1 MNQPSRLATL
11 YLLGFAL
18 DLVNIFIASVA
29 YPDIGRS
36 LGASVAT
43 LAWIGNTYLLGL
55 TLVIPLSVW
64 LASRLG
70 ERRLMLLALAGF
82 ASASLGCGLAGSAAT
97 LIVWR
102 LCQGL
107 AGGLLIP
114 LGQAMAY
121 RNVPASA
128 RAGLT
133 ARVMLVALI
142 VPAVAPALGGWLVD
156 SLSWRGIFFASVAPA
171 LLVLALALLACVL
184 GCCYWRDGRARTDA
198 LLDLGLLEAPLL
210 RTAMLVYLCVPGAFM
225 GANLVAMLYLQ
236 GPLGLSASRAGALM
250 LPWALAA
257 GLAIGL
263 TRRRFNRWGPKSLL
277 LVGMAIQAGGLLWL
291 ARSGEGSGFWQLA
304 GAYATMG
311 FGGSLCSSA
320 AQGMALLDVP
330 AARMGHASALWN
342 INRQLAFCLGMAV
355 LGGLLNL
362 LQARADPAAFVHCF
376 LFAAAFTLLPLP
388 WVRRIDSAGV
398 RALVQT

>member
-171 LLVLALALLACVL
+171 LLVLALAMRWLPRHKHAAQRLDLRGLLLGSAAAGVACSWRCWPACWAAATGVTGALVPTRCSTLACWRRH
-184 GCCYWRDGRARTDA
+184 CCVRRCWSISACR
-198 LLDLGLLEAPLL
+198 EPSWAP
-210 RTAMLVYLCVPGAFM
+210 TWSPCSICKAP
-225 GANLVAMLYLQ
+225 
-236 GPLGLSASRAGALM
+236 SAS
-250 LPWALAA
+250 
-257 GLAIGL
+257 
-263 TRRRFNRWGPKSLL
+263 
-277 LVGMAIQAGGLLWL
+277 
-291 ARSGEGSGFWQLA
+291 
-304 GAYATMG
+304 
-311 FGGSLCSSA
+311 
-320 AQGMALLDVP
+320 
-330 AARMGHASALWN
+330 
-342 INRQLAFCLGMAV
+342 
-355 LGGLLNL
+355 
-362 LQARADPAAFVHCF
+362 ARAVP
-376 LFAAAFTLLPLP
+376 
-388 WVRRIDSAGV
+388 VR
-398 RALVQT
+398 

>member
-1 MNQPSRLATL
+1 
-11 YLLGFAL
+11 
-18 DLVNIFIASVA
+18 
-29 YPDIGRS
+29 
-36 LGASVAT
+36 
-43 LAWIGNTYLLGL
+43 
-55 TLVIPLSVW
+55 
-64 LASRLG
+64 
-70 ERRLMLLALAGF
+70 
-82 ASASLGCGLAGSAAT
+82 
-97 LIVWR
+97 
-102 LCQGL
+102 
-107 AGGLLIP
+107 
-114 LGQAMAY
+114 MAY

-171 LLVLALALLACVL
+171 LLVLALAMRWLPRHKHAAQRLDLRGLLLGSAALATLLVALAWLGSPGGGGRGLLLALLACVL

-277 LVGMAIQAGGLLWL
+277 LAGMAIQAGGLLWL

-304 GAYATMG
+304 GPTRPWD
-311 FGGSLCSSA
+311 SA
-320 AQGMALLDVP
+320 AACV
-330 AARMGHASALWN
+330 AARHRAWPCSTSRRRAWAMPAPCGTSIGNWRSAWAWPCSVGCSTCCRRGPTPRPSSTASCSPPLS
-342 INRQLAFCLGMAV
+342 RYCLCRG
-355 LGGLLNL
+355 
-362 LQARADPAAFVHCF
+362 
-376 LFAAAFTLLPLP
+376 
-388 WVRRIDSAGV
+388 
-398 RALVQT
+398 